1 MIDDA
6 ARTQRMLSCLGGPS
20 RYRLV
25 RELLDGER
33 CVSDLAAGIGLSQSC
48 TTRHLQALERE
59 RLVVRV
65 RDGKRVMVRL
75 RLEEPGVPALLDLA
89 LQSGAPIADRAP
101 ALPGGGSLHRDG
113 VPPARPRPPRPR
125 RRPSAPPATQQA
137 PPVAHVPSAE
147 PDARPRVAPR
157 APATETVATAARAR
171 PARSDIEDFLL

>member
-59 RLVVRV
+59 RLVVRA

-89 LQSGAPIADRAP
+89 LQRGAAVTSHAV
-101 ALPGGGSLHRDG
+101 ALPGGGSFHRDG
-113 VPPARPRPPRPR
+113 VPPARTRPHRPR
-125 RRPSAPPATQQA
+125 RRPSGSPKPQQQA
-137 PPVAHVPSAE
+137 PA
-147 PDARPRVAPR
+147 DAPPRVASIP
-157 APATETVATAARAR
+157 APATEAVTPATGARAR
-171 PARSDIEDFLL
+171 PARGDIEDFLL